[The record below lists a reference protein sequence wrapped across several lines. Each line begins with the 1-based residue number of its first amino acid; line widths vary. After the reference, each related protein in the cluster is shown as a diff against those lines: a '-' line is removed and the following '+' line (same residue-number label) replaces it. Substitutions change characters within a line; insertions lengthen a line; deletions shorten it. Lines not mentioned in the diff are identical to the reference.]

1 MPGPLKAM
9 EQQRG
14 WPPEVG
20 IVAMEVYFPSQYVE
34 QSELEQFDGV
44 SSGKYTIGL
53 GQSRMGF
60 CSDREDVNSLCLT
73 VVQRLVERTG
83 ISYTQIGRL
92 EVGTETIIDK
102 SKSVKTVLMQLFEGS
117 GNTDV
122 EGIDTTNACF
132 GGTAALMNAVNWIE
146 SSYWD
151 GRYALV
157 IAADI
162 AVYASG
168 NARCTGGAGAIAMLV
183 GPNAPLVLE
192 RGVRSCH
199 MEHAYDFY
207 KPDMA
212 SEYPVVD
219 GKLSIQCYLHALD
232 CCYQT
237 YSKKA
242 KQAGILQGSS
252 VLDIADAFCFH
263 QPYCKLVMKSFAR
276 LMLNDFLKDPN
287 PDFEGRYAGLESFR
301 NVKLEEAYFDRSV
314 EGAFMTS
321 SKSLYEAKT
330 KPSTCLAVQVGNMYT
345 PSLYGGLASYIA
357 CNTLES
363 IAGKRV
369 VLFSYGSG
377 SASAMFSL
385 RVTEDRSPGSAL
397 EKLVSSLSDL
407 QQRLDSRQKVAPP
420 DFDSCMKLREETH
433 HLAPYNPVGPVDSL
447 FPGTWYLTS
456 IDGMHR
462 RKYERKPLVPLPVA
476 GAAGDIS
483 MAEVKRPPVT
493 GSQPPELVNNQ

>member
-1 MPGPLKAM
+1 MKDHRLDDQILCCRSAFLSKTATTTDGGDSSEATTIVVMCARVAVGLSTTAGVAAAIGLEDILNLNTAVDRRRPVMPGPLKAM

-44 SSGKYTIGL
+44 SSGK
-53 GQSRMGF
+53 
-60 CSDREDVNSLCLT
+60 
-73 VVQRLVERTG
+73 RLVERTG

-151 GRYALV
+151 G
-157 IAADI
+157 
-162 AVYASG
+162 
-168 NARCTGGAGAIAMLV
+168 
-183 GPNAPLVLE
+183 
-192 RGVRSCH
+192 VRSCH

-242 KQAGILQGSS
+242 KQAGILRF
-252 VLDIADAFCFH
+252 LRNLL
-263 QPYCKLVMKSFAR
+263 KVM
-276 LMLNDFLKDPN
+276 
-287 PDFEGRYAGLESFR
+287 
-301 NVKLEEAYFDRSV
+301 
-314 EGAFMTS
+314 
-321 SKSLYEAKT
+321 SK
-330 KPSTCLAVQVGNMYT
+330 
-345 PSLYGGLASYIA
+345 
-357 CNTLES
+357 
-363 IAGKRV
+363 
-369 VLFSYGSG
+369 
-377 SASAMFSL
+377 
-385 RVTEDRSPGSAL
+385 
-397 EKLVSSLSDL
+397 
-407 QQRLDSRQKVAPP
+407 
-420 DFDSCMKLREETH
+420 
-433 HLAPYNPVGPVDSL
+433 
-447 FPGTWYLTS
+447 
-456 IDGMHR
+456 
-462 RKYERKPLVPLPVA
+462 
-476 GAAGDIS
+476 
-483 MAEVKRPPVT
+483 
-493 GSQPPELVNNQ
+493 